1 MSIKLGYNNYTIVTC
16 QHLHLDGKRCS
27 GLINYENQ
35 EISLLDKLSET
46 QRSATLLHELLHA
59 VIFFE
64 SMGNDVSEREVE
76 ALSNIL
82 YLVFINNSSWIKRA
96 SDNTV
101 FTLKPHSVQIGY
113 TNYKVDIVE
122 SIEVDGEDFTYEV
135 CYTEELILLKK
146 RSPVVMLMSLIEAVI
161 SASCDFCQID
171 LKSDFATMRLAQG
184 FTTLIM
190 DNPELI
196 TFNWEALNE

>member
-1 MSIKLGYNNYTIVTC
+1 MCIKLGFNNYTVVTR
-16 QHLHLDGKRCS
+16 QHLQLDGESCG
-27 GLINYENQ
+27 GLIDCENQ

-96 SDNTV
+96 SDDTV
-101 FTLKPHSVQIGY
+101 FTSKPNSIQIGY
-113 TNYKVDIVE
+113 TNYKVDVVE

-146 RSPVVMLMSLIEAVI
+146 RRPIVMLMSLIEAVI
-161 SASCDFCQID
+161 SASCNFCQID

-190 DNPELI
+190 DNPSLI
-196 TFNWEALNE
+196 KFNWEVFND